1 MARCYR
7 KLDRKLLNS
16 RPCARG
22 GDASMASAPLDRR
35 VVVGAML
42 AGGVAPALADPLCAS
57 SSLEGSIG
65 GAVAL
70 HAALLGR

>member
-1 MARCYR
+1 
-7 KLDRKLLNS
+7 
-16 RPCARG
+16 
-22 GDASMASAPLDRR
+22 MASAPLDRR
-35 VVVGAML
+35 VVVGAVL
-42 AGGVAPALADPLCAS
+42 AGGVAPALADTLCAS